1 MEKETKSQETVSL
14 SNEQLDE
21 LLRMLD
27 EENPFVA
34 IDGDDDWEEEI
45 LPDNDIGA
53 ECDEIFKEAQIDY
66 SCTDEQPEGTDEI
79 IENYD
84 EILSDFKTK
93 LNEIMQTD
101 YICSVESDEEK
112 ESEQLGDDEELT
124 NPFLEIGCENM
135 DDELSQIERYST
147 II

>member
-1 MEKETKSQETVSL
+1 MEEETKSQEMVSL

-34 IDGDDDWEEEI
+34 IDDEDDWEEEI

-53 ECDEIFKEAQIDY
+53 ECDEIFKEVQIDY
-66 SCTDEQPEGTDEI
+66 SCTNELPEGTDEF

-84 EILSDFKTK
+84 EILSDFKAE
-93 LNEIMQTD
+93 LNEIMKTD
-101 YICSVESDEEK
+101 YSSPIESDEEWK
-112 ESEQLGDDEELT
+112 RELMGDDEELT
-124 NPFLEIGCENM
+124 NLPLEKDNEEM
-135 DDELSQIERYST
+135 DDELSS